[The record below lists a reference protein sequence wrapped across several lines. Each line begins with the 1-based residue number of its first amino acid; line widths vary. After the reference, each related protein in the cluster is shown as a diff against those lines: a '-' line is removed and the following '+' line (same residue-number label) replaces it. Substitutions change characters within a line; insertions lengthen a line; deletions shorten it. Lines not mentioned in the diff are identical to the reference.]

1 MASLLWSL
9 VIGTPLASA
18 SSFSQL
24 DRQLRQKPARF
35 IRSMFWTS
43 VRERRCATRR
53 RKAAASSSVLV
64 LSSIVMT
71 CFRCF
76 LRHSASARRT
86 RPDKRLPLLD
96 GGLSQIF
103 PYRDANSAADAV
115 DWSGSG
121 PNGPHAPSPVDDAAA
136 LTRNRQQFDIASWND
151 RKRIVSTRRIV
162 QAQGRRIIAG
172 HVVRRD
178 VSLER
183 LGRSRLPPVQQHLEP
198 GRDCAWLQ
206 GRRGV
211 DHGRL
216 VERVL
221 PKL

>member
-64 LSSIVMT
+64 LSSIDFT
-71 CFRCF
+71 SFRCF
-76 LRHSASARRT
+76 FAGRRRSPADT
-86 RPDKRLPLLD
+86 SRQRLLFLD

-103 PYRDANSAADAV
+103 PYRDANSALMPSIGQDR
-115 DWSGSG
+115 G
-121 PNGPHAPSPVDDAAA
+121 P
-136 LTRNRQQFDIASWND
+136 
-151 RKRIVSTRRIV
+151 
-162 QAQGRRIIAG
+162 
-172 HVVRRD
+172 
-178 VSLER
+178 
-183 LGRSRLPPVQQHLEP
+183 
-198 GRDCAWLQ
+198 
-206 GRRGV
+206 
-211 DHGRL
+211 
-216 VERVL
+216 
-221 PKL
+221 